1 MVLKLA
7 PAPVAPAVAAPS
19 WVDRLSR
26 RAVLA
31 RLAGWRVGQIEIVQ
45 PGEAPFRAGSPG
57 ELSARIEVHRPDFWK
72 RIATGGSIGAAE
84 SYMDGDWSC
93 DDLVALVRLLLRH
106 RDLLDGM
113 ETGWAALTAPLRRIG
128 HWFRRNSRTG
138 SRRNIADHY
147 DLGNDFYSLWLDPTL
162 LYSCAI
168 FEHDGMSL
176 EEASRVKLDR
186 ISRKLDLRP
195 SDHLLEIGTGWG
207 GMAIH
212 AATRYG
218 CRVTTTT
225 ISRRQAEVA
234 RDRVRRLGL
243 DNLITVIEEDYRD
256 LRGSFDKLV
265 SIEMIEAVGH
275 ENLENYFR
283 VCRDRVRPGGLIALQ
298 AITMPDDEYDR
309 YRRSVDFIQRHIF
322 PGSCVPS
329 VTALSEAMAQAGGL
343 RMVHLEEI
351 GPHYA
356 VTLRRWRE
364 NFMANR
370 EAIRS
375 LGFDDQFLRKFE
387 FYFCYCEG
395 GFLERY
401 SGDVQ
406 MVLRRAGSAG

>member
-1 MVLKLA
+1 MVLNLA
-7 PAPVAPAVAAPS
+7 PAPIAPAGPAPS
-19 WVDRLSR
+19 FVERLSR
-26 RAVLA
+26 AAVLA
-31 RLAGWRVGQIEIVQ
+31 RLAGWREGRFEIVQ
-45 PGEAPFRAGSPG
+45 PGEAPFIAGTG
-57 ELSARIEVHRPDFWK
+57 GDLSARLEVRRPVFWR
-72 RIATGGSIGAAE
+72 RIATDGSIGAAE
-84 SYMDGDWSC
+84 SYMDGDWTC
-93 DDLVALVRLLLRH
+93 DDLVSLVRLLLRH
-106 RDLLDGM
+106 RELLDGM

-128 HWFRRNSRTG
+128 HWFRRNSRVG
-138 SRRNIADHY
+138 SRRNIAAHY

-168 FEHDGMSL
+168 FENEGSSL
-176 EEASRVKLDR
+176 EEASRAKLDR

-195 SDHLLEIGTGWG
+195 TDHLLEIGTGWG

-212 AATRYG
+212 AATQYG

-234 RDRVRRLGL
+234 RDRVRGLGL
-243 DNLITVIEEDYRD
+243 GDRITVVEEDYRD
-256 LRGSFDKLV
+256 LRGTFDKLV

-275 ENLENYFR
+275 ENLEDYFR
-283 VCRDRVRPGGLIALQ
+283 VCRDRIRPGGLLALQ

-329 VTALSEAMAQAGGL
+329 VTAMSHAMARAGGL

-351 GPHYA
+351 GLHYA

-364 NFMANR
+364 NFMAKR
-370 EAIRS
+370 EAIRA
-375 LGFDDQFLRKFE
+375 LGFDERFLRKFE

-406 MVLRRAGSAG
+406 MVLRRAGASG